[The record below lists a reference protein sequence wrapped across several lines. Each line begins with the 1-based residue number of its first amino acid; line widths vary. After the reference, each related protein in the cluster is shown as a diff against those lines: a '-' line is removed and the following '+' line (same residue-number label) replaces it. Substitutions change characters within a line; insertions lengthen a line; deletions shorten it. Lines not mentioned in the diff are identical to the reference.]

1 MASSKSTSKKKTAS
15 TAKNSRKPAKKPAAS
30 SAARSSPPPAPQPVR
45 REVWGVVFLFLAV
58 FMVISH
64 YNTDGAFIAF
74 FSEFLKGLV
83 GYGFWVIPPAFVL
96 CTYILFTHK
105 GKPVDGRICCALLLP
120 IFFSAIMEL
129 GLGLTKTLNTEFM
142 AIVS

>member
-15 TAKNSRKPAKKPAAS
+15 TAKKSRTPAKKPAAS

-74 FSEFLKGLV
+74 FSAFSSISL
-83 GYGFWVIPPAFVL
+83 IPFESMSINASS
-96 CTYILFTHK
+96 HK
-105 GKPVDGRICCALLLP
+105 RG
-120 IFFSAIMEL
+120 
-129 GLGLTKTLNTEFM
+129 
-142 AIVS
+142 